1 MTTVDDADSKGR
13 NMRIG
18 AIFPHQ
24 EIGSDPVV
32 IRDWAQAAEAL
43 GYSHIIAYDH
53 VLGANHDNRE
63 PPLWGPYTE
72 HDAFHEPFVLFG
84 YLAGCT
90 ATIGLGTGILI
101 LPQRQTALVAKQ
113 AAQIDI
119 LSSERLRLGIGVGWN
134 HVEYD
139 SLNEDF
145 DNRGARQE
153 EQVELLRALWQEPLV
168 TFKGN
173 WHEVER
179 AGLKPLPKR
188 QIPIWFGGFAD
199 IAFKRAV
206 RLGDGFMFGSS
217 QAQNLTA
224 CDRIL
229 ELLEAA
235 GRSRADFGLDAFLN
249 YQSGAENWRCEAEA
263 WLQRGADF
271 VSMRAMALRG
281 LGGGLDSP
289 QAHIDALVTYWN
301 VVGDLADNT
310 SR

>member
-1 MTTVDDADSKGR
+1 MQ
-13 NMRIG
+13 IG

-24 EIGSDPVV
+24 EIGSDPLV

-90 ATIGLGTGILI
+90 TRIGLGTGILI

-113 AAQIDI
+113 AAEIDL
-119 LSSERLRLGIGVGWN
+119 LSNERLRLGIGVGWN

-145 DNRGARQE
+145 ANRGARQE
-153 EQVELLRALWQEPLV
+153 EQVELLRKLWQEPLV
-168 TFKGN
+168 SFNGE
-173 WHEVER
+173 WHDVER

-199 IAFKRAV
+199 VAFKRAV
-206 RLGDGFMFGSS
+206 TMGDGFMFGSS
-217 QAQNLTA
+217 QEQNLA
-224 CDRIL
+224 AYDRVI
-229 ELLEAA
+229 ELLAGA
-235 GRSRADFGLDAFLN
+235 GRSRSEFGLEAFLN
-249 YQSGAENWRCEAEA
+249 YQSGPDNWRAEVQA
-263 WLQRGADF
+263 WQSRDVEF

-289 QAHIDALVTYWN
+289 QAHIEALETYWRS
-301 VVGDLADNT
+301 VGDLAAG
-310 SR
+310 